1 MRYKAVSKWQS
12 KTNSKLITPTNHNRS
27 TMKELEFSVIT
38 CSLPK
43 RRKHSRVQVAIGF
56 AMKIASNRDDKK
68 QWYT

>member
-1 MRYKAVSKWQS
+1 
-12 KTNSKLITPTNHNRS
+12 
-27 TMKELEFSVIT
+27 MKELEFLVIT
-38 CSLPK
+38 CSPPK